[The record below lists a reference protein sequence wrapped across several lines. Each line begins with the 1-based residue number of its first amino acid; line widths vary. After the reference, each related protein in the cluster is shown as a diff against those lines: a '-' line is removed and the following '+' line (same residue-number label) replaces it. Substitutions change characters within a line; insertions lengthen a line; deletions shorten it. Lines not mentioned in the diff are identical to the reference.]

1 MQLAIDRTPA
11 AMLLVIPFLVF
22 TAFAII
28 LSALAWGWAN
38 DTLGETQQE
47 RIDRQFET
55 IVRQVSE

>member
-1 MQLAIDRTPA
+1 
-11 AMLLVIPFLVF
+11 MLLVIPFLVF